1 MKKKG
6 LGKGLE
12 ALFEDNTSA
21 IEGGGA
27 ETVKISEITPN
38 KEQPRKDFDQA
49 ALEQLADS
57 IREHGVI
64 QPLIL
69 RPVSTG
75 GYQIVAGERRYRA
88 SRMAGLTEVPAVIR
102 ELSDIE
108 TMEIAL
114 IENLQR
120 EDLNPIEEALGYRE
134 LMDEYHLTQD
144 EVAKRVG
151 KSRPVIAN
159 ALRLLNLP
167 DEAIDEVRA
176 GHVSAGHARALLAM
190 DAEDAILAILKR
202 ILHEGLSVREVEK
215 LTAKAKEE
223 TPRSRKS
230 SRNSMYDE
238 VEIALMGEL
247 GRKVTVVPGR
257 KKGTLSIEFYGLEDL
272 QQLAQKVL
280 GIME

>member
-12 ALFEDNTSA
+12 ALFEDNNNT
-21 IEGGGA
+21 IESSGA
-27 ETVKISEITPN
+27 ETVKISEISPN

-69 RPVSTG
+69 RPISTG

-88 SRMAGLTEVPAVIR
+88 SRMAGLTEVPAVVR
-102 ELSDIE
+102 ELTDEE

-134 LMDEYHLTQD
+134 LMDHYHLTQED
-144 EVAKRVG
+144 VAKRVG

-167 DEAIDEVRA
+167 DEVIQQVRNGA
-176 GHVSAGHARALLAM
+176 LSAGHARALSGM
-190 DAEDAILAILKR
+190 DEDEEAIAFMKR
-202 ILHEGLSVREVEK
+202 ILDQNLSVREVEK
-215 LTAKAKEE
+215 IMAQGKEE
-223 TPRSRKS
+223 PSRSRKP
-230 SRNSMYDE
+230 SRNSLYDE
-238 VEIALMGEL
+238 VELALTAEL
-247 GRKVTVVPGR
+247 GRTVTVANGR
-257 KKGTLSIEFYGLEDL
+257 KRGTLTIEFYGMEDL
-272 QQLAQKVL
+272 KELAQKVSEVL
-280 GIME
+280 N

>member
-21 IEGGGA
+21 IAGGG
-27 ETVKISEITPN
+27 TDTIKISEITPN
-38 KEQPRKDFDQA
+38 KEQPRKDFDQE

-69 RPVSTG
+69 RPISTG

-88 SRMAGLTEVPAVIR
+88 SRMAGLTEVPAVVR
-102 ELSDIE
+102 ELSDVE

-134 LMDEYHLTQD
+134 LMEEYRLTQD
-144 EVAKRVG
+144 EVSKRVG
-151 KSRPVIAN
+151 KSRPVVAN
-159 ALRLLNLP
+159 AMRLLNLP
-167 DEAIDEVRA
+167 EEVIEQVR
-176 GHVSAGHARALLAM
+176 GGTVSAGHARALLTLE
-190 DAEDAILAILKR
+190 EDREAIALMNRILK
-202 ILHEGLSVREVEK
+202 ENLSVREVEK
-215 LTAKAKEE
+215 LTAKPKESV
-223 TPRSRKS
+223 RSRKP
-230 SRNSMYDE
+230 SRNSLYDE
-238 VEIALMGEL
+238 VELALTAEL
-247 GRKVTVVPGR
+247 GRKVVVTPGR
-257 KKGTLSIEFYGLEDL
+257 KRGSLSIEFYGREDL
-272 QQLAQKVL
+272 QELAKKVL
-280 GIME
+280 SALE